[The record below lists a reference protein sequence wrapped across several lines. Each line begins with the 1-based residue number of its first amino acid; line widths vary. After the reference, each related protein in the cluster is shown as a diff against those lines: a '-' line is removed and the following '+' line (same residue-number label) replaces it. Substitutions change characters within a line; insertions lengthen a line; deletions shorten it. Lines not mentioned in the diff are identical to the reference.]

1 LAAGNGWEENDLI
14 FPTTIGTPLEHSNLL
29 KTFKRFIQEAGLPEI
44 PFHALR
50 HTAAS
55 LMLNHGVPPIIVARR
70 LGHSK
75 VSITLDTYGHLMPE
89 IHSGIADLMDEL
101 VTPIEVDLHQTAPQL
116 HQDHLDSPKDLG
128 NTPHI

>member
-1 LAAGNGWEENDLI
+1 
-14 FPTTIGTPLEHSNLL
+14 
-29 KTFKRFIQEAGLPEI
+29 
-44 PFHALR
+44 
-50 HTAAS
+50 
-55 LMLNHGVPPIIVARR
+55 MLNHGVPPIIVARR

-116 HQDHLDSPKDLG
+116 HQDHLDCPKDLS